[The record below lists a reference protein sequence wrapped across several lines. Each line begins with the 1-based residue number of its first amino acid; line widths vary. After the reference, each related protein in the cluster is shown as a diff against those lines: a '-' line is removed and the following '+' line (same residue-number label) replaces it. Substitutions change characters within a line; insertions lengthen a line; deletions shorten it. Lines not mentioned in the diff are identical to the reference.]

1 MGELKIFSV
10 ITSNVDATSPEGDY
24 ETQYFKT
31 EIRVYE
37 ISIVKK
43 EGNKIVTAKYPF
55 TETPTFH
62 GTIEEITKMVNNGE
76 LVIDDVLHLGLHSM
90 GYEEE
95 KFLVDGKK
103 IANDYYDALPIGMD
117 VPWGKTEKFYE
128 EVFYKDLETAKQAF
142 ELEWNYVV
150 KFFSQK

>member
-1 MGELKIFSV
+1 MEELKIYSV

-43 EGNKIVTAKYPF
+43 EGNKLVVTAKYPLM
-55 TETPTFH
+55 ESPTFH
-62 GTIEEITKMVNNGE
+62 GTIEEITKMVNTGE
-76 LVIDDVLHLGLHSM
+76 LVIDDELHLK
-90 GYEEE
+90 YIEEE

-103 IANDYYDALPIGMD
+103 IANSYYSALPIGMD
-117 VPWGKTEKFYE
+117 VPWGETEKFYE